1 MSTHLTI
8 SARDVGDA
16 EAVVRLI
23 QREARGLSALHPSM
37 TALHFGLA
45 AEAEEFEADI
55 DLRFPQH
62 QVVVNATAPTTERAV
77 HDAVSKAAQE
87 LERLRLR
94 DPSVA

>member
-1 MSTHLTI
+1 MSAHLTI
-8 SARDVGDA
+8 RARDVGDP
-16 EAVVRLI
+16 EAAVRLI
-23 QREARGLSALHPSM
+23 QHEARGLSALHPSM

-45 AEAEEFEADI
+45 AEAEAFEADI

-87 LERLRLR
+87 LARLKLR
-94 DPSVA
+94 DPSIA